1 MRPHIHPSR
10 SVLSNRCFTGVYSE
24 DLTPVKKEENSLE
37 GTTVALFY
45 RLSRAVT
52 SGDDFFWYSQ
62 YPGEPPQ
69 FLLYISGFGN
79 NRTAE
84 SSAFTWHWRKSNY
97 WLCPTMI
104 GLLMAHFHQRVQFCS
119 VRKGAARFA
128 FPPPIVGGTRTEPY
142 WADSFRTR
150 LQYSPFGVLRHL
162 KGCRQVRATRT
173 LRWLATASSLP
184 GNMGIKTNK

>member
-1 MRPHIHPSR
+1 MILKARPHIHPSR

-84 SSAFTWHWRKSNY
+84 SSAFT
-97 WLCPTMI
+97 
-104 GLLMAHFHQRVQFCS
+104 
-119 VRKGAARFA
+119 
-128 FPPPIVGGTRTEPY
+128 
-142 WADSFRTR
+142 
-150 LQYSPFGVLRHL
+150 
-162 KGCRQVRATRT
+162 
-173 LRWLATASSLP
+173 
-184 GNMGIKTNK
+184 